1 MPVGEPILFCNKSMK
16 QHLLIIL
23 IALMPLS
30 LQAGHPWKDV
40 LVIPGGGNTPKDVV
54 EIVIREEASP
64 PRPSPTVE
72 CVVTVDTQGYLRAVD
87 YYGGNRGA
95 ILMFR
100 DPKNPPA
107 FASLYCY
114 LRPYSIKGDKA
125 TFLVSVPREMLS
137 KAFFAYIPEQ
147 GDSRYLFCLETF
159 RSHQVKTSPK
169 STGEPKARLGHP
181 H

>member
-1 MPVGEPILFCNKSMK
+1 MK
-16 QHLLIIL
+16 TYLWILLIT
-23 IALMPLS
+23 LMPLS

-40 LVIPGGGNTPKDVV
+40 VVVPGGRNAPKDIV
-54 EIVIREEASP
+54 EFEIRDEASP
-64 PRPSPTVE
+64 TEPSPTVE
-72 CVVTVDTQGYLRAVD
+72 CVVTIDTQNYLRAVD

-125 TFLVSVPREMLS
+125 TFLVTVPRDMLS

-147 GDSRYLFCLETF
+147 GDARYLFSLEAF
-159 RSHQVKTSPK
+159 RNHNAKTKPK
-169 STGEPKARLGHP
+169 PKENN
-181 H
+181 